1 MNGENDSENENKVLS
16 LFDDLGDGLSEV
28 KPLTRGL
35 GFKDRVSEGVYTM
48 EMDSVDTVDADGGTL
63 DIGHESFGD
72 GVLNIDPEGGL
83 KLETSETVQPI
94 LFHSGHDGLI
104 KKTAKKSGE
113 SLLGAFI
120 DVLLVVAVTILTVAV
135 LTEFTRFFFDFAK
148 IAKFN
153 FNELGKVA
161 VVFSAYFL
169 SYKIFS
175 RVFFGK
181 TLGEWSSRH
190 QLGLLLQQNK
200 LVYPFQVLAREIA
213 CLVTAV
219 FFLPILSM
227 VFKKDVGYYFSGL
240 QTYIEQKK

>member
-1 MNGENDSENENKVLS
+1 MNGENKSEGENKVLS
-16 LFDDLGDGLSEV
+16 IFEDLGEGLAEI

-35 GFKDRVSEGVYTM
+35 GFKDRVSEGVYTI
-48 EMDSVDTVDADGGTL
+48 EMDSVETVGADGGTL
-63 DIGHESFGD
+63 DIGHENFGD
-72 GVLNIDPEGGL
+72 GVLNIDPEGEL

-104 KKTAKKSGE
+104 KRTAKKSGE

-120 DVLLVVAVTILTVAV
+120 DTLLVLAVTILTVAV
-135 LTEFTRFFFDFAK
+135 LTEFTRFFFDFEK
-148 IAKFN
+148 IAKLN
-153 FNELGKVA
+153 LNELGKVG

-169 SYKIFS
+169 SYRIFT

-200 LVYPFQVLAREIA
+200 VVYPFQVLAREIV
-213 CLVTAV
+213 CLGTAV
-219 FFLPILSM
+219 FLLPVLSA
-227 VFKKDVGYYFSGL
+227 VLKKDVGYYFSGL